1 MTEESIVNNP
11 QGFVNSFSKE
21 IANVLQ
27 QNGGSVRSRGGA
39 KGKIGMNELQNIVV
53 NLYRDVKRVKKA
65 ITPQGA
71 QAMVDKH
78 NAKSKPSA
86 HWQLHTEDIN
96 ADGVPDIIIRNQKG
110 DPLYVNG
117 YTTVK
122 SDLPFQ
128 QAYSQYL
135 LDNPDKN
142 SRDHK
147 SKRDFIRNGLYKTR
161 YVEEGDEGAEPN
173 TYGNVASAEKPE
185 WYDAVANSKKY
196 KMNEP
201 KRLTAYQRFQ
211 HYILKPICDSLM
223 DGRGITGVDKLKLF
237 AKLSGQLWNNF
248 VVEPA
253 VKAADPDATKEDIEK
268 AKKSKKWKPIFDH
281 LVTEYISKI
290 KSDQNTFGEFADHI
304 DMAITDIIEGVDDY
318 LA

>member
-1 MTEESIVNNP
+1 MTEESIVENP
-11 QGFVNSFSKE
+11 QGFVNSFSQD

-110 DPLYVNG
+110 D
-117 YTTVK
+117 
-122 SDLPFQ
+122 
-128 QAYSQYL
+128 
-135 LDNPDKN
+135 
-142 SRDHK
+142 HK

-173 TYGNVASAEKPE
+173 TYGNVASAEKPV

-211 HYILKPICDSLM
+211 HYILKPIFDSLM
-223 DGRGITGVDKLKLF
+223 DGRGIR
-237 AKLSGQLWNNF
+237 
-248 VVEPA
+248 
-253 VKAADPDATKEDIEK
+253 
-268 AKKSKKWKPIFDH
+268 WKR
-281 LVTEYISKI
+281 Y
-290 KSDQNTFGEFADHI
+290 NRC
-304 DMAITDIIEGVDDY
+304 
-318 LA
+318 